1 MGLESNGSSDTQ
13 LRSFSPR
20 RILLGDPLATSQIV
34 HEKLTKIKALAVFS
48 SDALSSVAY
57 ATEEILFVLFLAGS
71 AALNLSIPIALAIA
85 MLLLIV
91 GFSYFQTIHAYP
103 KGGGA
108 YIVASDNLGTLFAL
122 IAGAALLF
130 SYILTV
136 SVSISA
142 GVAAVTSWL
151 PSLFPYRALLA
162 VAAVAVVTI
171 INQRGTSESAS
182 IFALPTYI
190 FILGVLSL
198 IVYGLI
204 RWQFMGGL
212 PTVEMDE
219 ASLKNTAF
227 QSVSLFLILRAFSA
241 GCTALTGIE
250 AISDGVPAFRP
261 PEAVNAGKTLL
272 TMIAILITMFL
283 GITLLA
289 NQVGAMPN
297 QGETVLSQIG
307 RSLFGY
313 GPLYVAIQ
321 IATALI
327 LVLAAN
333 TAFADFPRLSYFMS
347 RDGFMPRQMGNLGDR
362 LVYSNGITLLGIAA
376 SILILIFKGDTH
388 SLLPMYAAGVFI
400 SFTISQV
407 GMVRRWHRLR
417 SKGWLRNAIINSI
430 GSITTF
436 TVFMI
441 ILITRFTQ
449 GAWIV
454 VLLIPLIVLI
464 LMRINRH
471 YQQVA
476 VQLSLERYG
485 APHRMRNPQVI
496 MPISGVHRGVLK
508 ALEFARSLSPDV
520 TAVYVEISATEGEE
534 VRQKWSQWGDGVR
547 LICLPSPYRS
557 ILSPLIDYLRQLE
570 AERQPND
577 IITVVLP
584 QFVPARW
591 WGNLLHNQSAWMIR
605 LALLFRRGYIVI
617 DVPYHLTDSPIE
629 ETNR

>member
-1 MGLESNGSSDTQ
+1 MGLDKNASSDAQ
-13 LRSFSPR
+13 LRSFSLR
-20 RILLGDPLATSQIV
+20 RMLMGDPLATSQIV
-34 HEKLTKIKALAVFS
+34 HEKLSKVKALAVFS

-57 ATEEILFVLFLAGS
+57 ATEEILFVLVIAGS

-85 MLLLIV
+85 TLLIIV

-108 YIVASDNLGTLFAL
+108 YIVASDNLGTVFAL
-122 IAGAALLF
+122 IAGAALVF

-142 GVAAVTSWL
+142 GVAAITSWL

-162 VAAVAVVTI
+162 VLAVAVVTV

-182 IFALPTYI
+182 IFSVPTYI
-190 FILGVLSL
+190 FILGVFSL
-198 IVYGLI
+198 IIYGLI
-204 RWQFMGGL
+204 RWLFLGGL
-212 PTVEMDE
+212 PTVEMTE
-219 ASLKNTAF
+219 AMNTKVAV
-227 QSVSLFLILRAFSA
+227 QGLTLFLILRAFSA

-272 TMIAILITMFL
+272 TMIAILVMMFM
-283 GITLLA
+283 GITFLA
-289 NQVGAMPN
+289 NQVGAIPN
-297 QGETVLSQIG
+297 QSETVLSQIG

-313 GPLYVAIQ
+313 GPLYMAVQ
-321 IATALI
+321 IATAMI

-362 LVYSNGITLLGIAA
+362 LVYSNGITLLGIGA
-376 SILILIFKGDTH
+376 SILILLFKGDTH

-400 SFTISQV
+400 SFTISQM
-407 GMVRRWHRLR
+407 GMVRRWLRLR
-417 SKGWLRNAIINSI
+417 SRAWLRNAIINSI
-430 GSITTF
+430 GGATTF
-436 TVFMI
+436 AVFTI

-454 VLLIPLIVLI
+454 VLLIPLIVLV
-464 LMRINRH
+464 LLRINRH

-476 VQLSLERYG
+476 AQLSLERYG

-520 TAVYVEISATEGEE
+520 TAVYVETSAAEGEE
-534 VRQKWSQWGDGVR
+534 VREKWSQWGDGVR
-547 LICLPSPYRS
+547 LVCLPSPYRS
-557 ILSPLIDYLRQLE
+557 ILSPLIDYLQQLE
-570 AERQPND
+570 AERQPDD

-617 DVPYHLTDSPIE
+617 DVPYHLTDSLIE
-629 ETNR
+629 ETT

>member
-1 MGLESNGSSDTQ
+1 MGLENNSSSDSR
-13 LRSFSPR
+13 LRSFSLR
-20 RILLGDPLATSQIV
+20 RMLLGDPLATSQIV
-34 HEKLTKIKALAVFS
+34 HEKLTKIKALAIFS

-57 ATEEILFVLFLAGS
+57 ATEEILFVLIAAGS
-71 AALNLSIPIALAIA
+71 AVLNLSIPIALAIA
-85 MLLLIV
+85 TLLLIV

-108 YIVASDNLGTLFAL
+108 YIVASDNLGTVFAL
-122 IAGAALLF
+122 IAGGALLF

-136 SVSISA
+136 SVSVSA
-142 GVAAVTSWL
+142 GVAAITSWL

-162 VAAVAVVTI
+162 VVAVAIVTV

-182 IFALPTYI
+182 IFSVPTYI

-204 RWQFMGGL
+204 RLLFMGGL
-212 PTVEMDE
+212 PTVEINE
-219 ASLKNTAF
+219 AMRTNYAVQGIT
-227 QSVSLFLILRAFSA
+227 LFLILRAFSA

-261 PEAVNAGKTLL
+261 PEADNAGKTLL
-272 TMIAILITMFL
+272 AMIAILIVMFL
-283 GITLLA
+283 GITFLA
-289 NQVGAMPN
+289 NQVGAVPSH
-297 QGETVLSQIG
+297 GETVLSQIG

-313 GPLYVAIQ
+313 GPLYMVVQ

-327 LVLAAN
+327 LILAAN

-400 SFTISQV
+400 SFTISQM
-407 GMVRRWHRLR
+407 GMVRRWLRLR
-417 SKGWLRNAIINSI
+417 STGWLRNAIINSI
-430 GSITTF
+430 GSVTTF
-436 TVFMI
+436 AVFMI

-454 VLLIPLIVLI
+454 VLLIPLIVLV
-464 LMRINRH
+464 LLRINKH

-485 APHRMRNPQVI
+485 APHRMRHPRVI

-520 TAVYVEISATEGEE
+520 TAVYVETSATEGEE
-534 VRQKWSQWGDGVR
+534 VRQKWTRWGDGVR
-547 LICLPSPYRS
+547 LVCLPSPYRS
-557 ILSPLIDYLRQLE
+557 ILSPLIDYLHQLE

-605 LALLFRRGYIVI
+605 LTLLFRRGYIVI

-629 ETNR
+629 ETK

>member
-1 MGLESNGSSDTQ
+1 
-13 LRSFSPR
+13 
-20 RILLGDPLATSQIV
+20 
-34 HEKLTKIKALAVFS
+34 
-48 SDALSSVAY
+48 
-57 ATEEILFVLFLAGS
+57 
-71 AALNLSIPIALAIA
+71 
-85 MLLLIV
+85 
-91 GFSYFQTIHAYP
+91 
-103 KGGGA
+103 
-108 YIVASDNLGTLFAL
+108 
-122 IAGAALLF
+122 
-130 SYILTV
+130 V
-136 SVSISA
+136 SVSA
-142 GVAAVTSWL
+142 GVAAITSWL

-162 VAAVAVVTI
+162 VVAVAIVTV

-182 IFALPTYI
+182 IFSVPTYI

-204 RWQFMGGL
+204 RLLFMGGL
-212 PTVEMDE
+212 PTVEINE
-219 ASLKNTAF
+219 AMRTNYAVQGIT
-227 QSVSLFLILRAFSA
+227 LFLILRAFSA

-261 PEAVNAGKTLL
+261 PEADNAGKTLL
-272 TMIAILITMFL
+272 AMIAILIVMFL
-283 GITLLA
+283 GITFLA
-289 NQVGAMPN
+289 NQVGAVPSH
-297 QGETVLSQIG
+297 GETVLSQIG

-313 GPLYVAIQ
+313 GPLYMVVQ

-327 LVLAAN
+327 LILAAN

-400 SFTISQV
+400 SFTISQM
-407 GMVRRWHRLR
+407 GMVRRWLRLR
-417 SKGWLRNAIINSI
+417 STGWLRNAIINSI
-430 GSITTF
+430 GSVTTF
-436 TVFMI
+436 AVFMI

-454 VLLIPLIVLI
+454 VLLIPLIVLV
-464 LMRINRH
+464 LLRINKH

-485 APHRMRNPQVI
+485 APHRMRHPRVI

-520 TAVYVEISATEGEE
+520 TAVYVETSATEGEE
-534 VRQKWSQWGDGVR
+534 VRQKWTRWGDGVR
-547 LICLPSPYRS
+547 LVCLPSPYRS
-557 ILSPLIDYLRQLE
+557 ILSPLIDYLHQLE

-605 LALLFRRGYIVI
+605 LTLLFRRGYIVI

-629 ETNR
+629 ETK

>member
-1 MGLESNGSSDTQ
+1 MLQ
-13 LRSFSPR
+13 
-20 RILLGDPLATSQIV
+20 GDPLASSQIV
-34 HEKLTKIKALAVFS
+34 HEKLTKVKALAVFS

-57 ATEEILFVLFLAGS
+57 ATEEILFVLVAVGS
-71 AALNLSIPIALAIA
+71 AALHLSIPIALAIA
-85 MLLLIV
+85 ALLVIV

-103 KGGGA
+103 TGGGA
-108 YIVASDNLGTLFAL
+108 YIVASDNLGSVFAL
-122 IAGAALLF
+122 IAGGALLF

-142 GVAAVTSWL
+142 GVAAITSWL
-151 PSLFPYRALLA
+151 PFLFPYRALLA
-162 VAAVAVVTI
+162 VVAVAIVTT

-182 IFALPTYI
+182 IFSVPTYI
-190 FILGVLSL
+190 FILGILSL
-198 IVYGLI
+198 ILYGLI
-204 RWQFMGGL
+204 RWLFMGGL
-212 PTVEMDE
+212 PTVEMTE
-219 ASLKNTAF
+219 AMHTNLAVRGIT
-227 QSVSLFLILRAFSA
+227 LFLILRAFSA

-283 GITLLA
+283 GITFLA
-289 NQVGAMPN
+289 NQVGAVPN
-297 QGETVLSQIG
+297 QTETVLSQIG

-313 GPLYVAIQ
+313 GPLYVVIQ

-327 LVLAAN
+327 LILAAN

-347 RDGFMPRQMGNLGDR
+347 RDGFLPRQMGNLGDR

-376 SILILIFKGDTH
+376 SILILVFGGDTH
-388 SLLPMYAAGVFI
+388 SLLPMYAVGVFV
-400 SFTISQV
+400 SFTLSQM
-407 GMVRRWHRLR
+407 GMVRRWLRLR
-417 SKGWLRNAIINSI
+417 PAGWLRNAVVNSI
-430 GSITTF
+430 GSASTF
-436 TVFMI
+436 AVFTI
-441 ILITRFTQ
+441 ILVTRFTQ

-454 VLLIPLIVLI
+454 VVLIPLIVLT
-464 LMRINRH
+464 LLRINRH
-471 YQQVA
+471 YQEVA
-476 VQLSLERYG
+476 AQLSLERYG
-485 APHRMRNPQVI
+485 APHRMRHPRVI

-508 ALEFARSLSPDV
+508 ALEFARSLSSDV
-520 TAVYVEISATEGEE
+520 TAVYVETSAAEGEN

-547 LICLPSPYRS
+547 LVCLPSPYRS
-557 ILSPLIDYLRQLE
+557 ILGPLMDYLRQLE
-570 AERQPND
+570 AERHPND

-617 DVPYHLTDSPIE
+617 DVPYHLTDSPTE
-629 ETNR
+629 EAI